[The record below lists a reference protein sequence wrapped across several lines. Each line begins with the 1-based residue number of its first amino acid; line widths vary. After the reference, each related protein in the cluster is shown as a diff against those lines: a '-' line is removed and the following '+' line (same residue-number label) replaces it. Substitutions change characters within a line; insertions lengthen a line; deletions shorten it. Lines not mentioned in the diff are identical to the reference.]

1 MFRFRY
7 AETYEQRYGSA
18 MDLEAK
24 ATSGRSVALCHLQ
37 VGLSSLGR
45 LREHYKTHVRPCSFC
60 SRFLV

>member
-24 ATSGRSVALCHLQ
+24 ATSGRSVALFHLQ

-45 LREHYKTHVRPCSFC
+45 LREHYK
-60 SRFLV
+60 